1 MDHKHLFSNF
11 GILPRQKEHCVSAAS
26 DSYNPVVPPV
36 YIGVS
41 FLLSWVY
48 LLFYAR
54 SAGIEAAAPIS
65 LMRFGYT
72 LSAVLMVMTWW

>member
-1 MDHKHLFSNF
+1 M
-11 GILPRQKEHCVSAAS
+11 SAAS

-54 SAGIEAAAPIS
+54 SAGIEAAALIS
-65 LMRFGYT
+65 LMSFG
-72 LSAVLMVMTWW
+72 